1 MDSRTSFDTIQ
12 VYFVESLPR
21 QLGDMAEDIRVL
33 QSHSTDKPRQAALA
47 HLKDSAFAITSAAEP
62 LGLRLIAQRARS
74 LLLFLNT
81 LPPRKGVFE
90 SDEVLALT
98 RAFNR
103 LLIVARVETAD
114 GEDRTSST
122 HPTPP
127 AAPED

>member
-12 VYFVESLPR
+12 TYFMESLPR
-21 QLGDMAEDIRVL
+21 QLGDMAEDVRTL
-33 QSHSTDKPRQAALA
+33 QSQASEKQRQASLSR
-47 HLKDSAFAITSAAEP
+47 LKDSAFAIAGAAEP
-62 LGLRLIAQRARS
+62 LGRRLIAQRARS

-81 LPPRKGVFE
+81 LPPRRGVFE

-103 LLIVARVETAD
+103 LLTATQVD
-114 GEDRTSST
+114 SAEDAPSA
-122 HPTPP
+122 PTPP